1 MDNALQRL
9 NMIMEQSSIKRINIL
24 ERALLLNEIS
34 NEFLEYNELCEDGR
48 LNSLNDELKM
58 FHKNYKHKSL
68 SECVKTLQNISPLCR
83 NLSPHVLSLTKLLL
97 VVPVSSCTSERTFSL
112 LRRLKTWL
120 RNTMSHLSIL
130 AIHKEAAN
138 QMDKRMILE
147 EFINNSEIR
156 KKMFGKF

>member
-1 MDNALQRL
+1 MMN
-9 NMIMEQSSIKRINIL
+9 
-24 ERALLLNEIS
+24 
-34 NEFLEYNELCEDGR
+34 
-48 LNSLNDELKM
+48 LKC
-58 FHKNYKHKSL
+58 FYKNYEHKYL
-68 SECVKTLQNISPLCR
+68 SECVKSLQNMSPECR
-83 NLSPHVLSLTKLLL
+83 NLFPHVVSLTKLLL
-97 VVPVSSCTSERTFSL
+97 VVPVSSCTSERTFSH

-120 RNTMSHLSIL
+120 RNTMSQKRLNHLSIL